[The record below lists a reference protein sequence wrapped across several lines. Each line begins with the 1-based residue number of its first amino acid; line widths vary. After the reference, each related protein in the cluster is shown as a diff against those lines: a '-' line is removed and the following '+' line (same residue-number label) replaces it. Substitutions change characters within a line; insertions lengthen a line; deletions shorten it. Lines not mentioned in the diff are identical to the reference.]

1 MSDRKEKST
10 RFGRKM
16 SVAVSAVLTAPTLEA
31 AAQLVGIPASTLRRW
46 RGRPEFARQ
55 LALVQGEILQ
65 GVVNSLRSAG
75 LDAAQTLRQV
85 ASDPKAPTPARVRAS
100 GMILTLLLRNHE
112 HEALEFRMSQIESAL
127 KYGRSEREQLTG
139 KGIGSRGAAGGRRD

>member
-1 MSDRKEKST
+1 MSAPKEKST

-16 SVAVSAVLTAPTLEA
+16 SLAVSAVLTAPTLEA

-55 LALVQGEILQ
+55 LAIVQGEILQ

-85 ASDPKAPTPARVRAS
+85 AKDPKEPTPARIRAA
-100 GMILTLLLRNHE
+100 GLILTLLLRSHE
-112 HEALEFRMSQIESAL
+112 HEALEYRMSQIEAAL
-127 KYGRSEREQLTG
+127 KNRGRERP
-139 KGIGSRGAAGGRRD
+139 